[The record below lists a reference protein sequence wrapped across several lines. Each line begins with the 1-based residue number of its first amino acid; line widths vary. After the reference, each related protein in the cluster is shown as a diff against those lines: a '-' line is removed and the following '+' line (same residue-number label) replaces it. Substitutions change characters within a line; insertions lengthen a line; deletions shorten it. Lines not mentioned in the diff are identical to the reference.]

1 MENKSE
7 GQLAIERIRKANEV
21 NQRRIT
27 VNLGLL
33 KSAITEIEIQSKI
46 NGKGVFTDMVL
57 NSLKAA
63 IGEDSCAN

>member
-27 VNLGLL
+27 VNVGLL
-33 KSAITEIEIQSKI
+33 RSAIAEIEIQSKI

-63 IGEDSCAN
+63 IGEGSCTN